1 MSDTAT
7 KNVPDY
13 LREARLKAG
22 YASRGTATTKV
33 PYSQETIGRH
43 ERGEVL
49 MEPGDA
55 VLYSESYKNPA
66 ILVKYCAGCPVGQRI
81 GRKAT
86 DRPLPL
92 ATLRVSRMLEDAQEV
107 ADQLEEIAFDGVIDD
122 SEREDFGNAL
132 AFLRKLEET
141 ISDILLVGMNA
152 GIEKAAKQANI
163 TQIHYVDTTVSK
175 VYIPLLFIPIYA
187 KTTRTTVYGE

>member
-7 KNVPDY
+7 KNAPDY

-55 VLYSESYKNPA
+55 VLYSESYKNP
-66 ILVKYCAGCPVGQRI
+66 AGCPVGQRI

-152 GIEKAAKQANI
+152 GIEKAAPVGAGSGSLGK
-163 TQIHYVDTTVSK
+163 
-175 VYIPLLFIPIYA
+175 
-187 KTTRTTVYGE
+187 

>member
-1 MSDTAT
+1 
-7 KNVPDY
+7 
-13 LREARLKAG
+13 
-22 YASRGTATTKV
+22 
-33 PYSQETIGRH
+33 
-43 ERGEVL
+43 

-107 ADQLEEIAFDGVIDD
+107 ADRLEEIAFDGVIDD

-152 GIEKAAKQANI
+152 GIEKAAPVGAGSGSLGK
-163 TQIHYVDTTVSK
+163 
-175 VYIPLLFIPIYA
+175 
-187 KTTRTTVYGE
+187 

>member
-7 KNVPDY
+7 KNAPDY

-152 GIEKAAKQANI
+152 GIEKAAPVGAGSGSLARKIPYGHNI
-163 TQIHYVDTTVSK
+163 ARAAARV
-175 VYIPLLFIPIYA
+175 
-187 KTTRTTVYGE
+187 KTFLKEDNL

>member
-7 KNVPDY
+7 KNAPDY

-107 ADQLEEIAFDGVIDD
+107 QL
-122 SEREDFGNAL
+122 R
-132 AFLRKLEET
+132 
-141 ISDILLVGMNA
+141 
-152 GIEKAAKQANI
+152 Q
-163 TQIHYVDTTVSK
+163 
-175 VYIPLLFIPIYA
+175 
-187 KTTRTTVYGE
+187 